1 MGINVR
7 EDRNT
12 NKPKG
17 FAFVTFEDSNDASEA
32 LSLNGTVHE
41 GRILTVKRATLR
53 GSDKKDDTSKSWVT
67 VPTPLRDKK
76 VGAGV
81 NTNSVASKSLNGRK
95 TWDKWAGPTV

>member
-17 FAFVTFEDSNDASEA
+17 FAFVTFEDANDANEA

-41 GRILTVKRATLR
+41 GRTLTVKRATLR
-53 GSDKKDDTSKSWVT
+53 GTDKKEDTSKSWVT

-76 VGAGV
+76 VGV
-81 NTNSVASKSLNGRK
+81 DVANKSLNGRK
-95 TWDKWAGPTV
+95 TWDTWAGPTK